1 MTILSLIKRIPAY
14 ASDVKINVNSCFED
28 VPDGITKVQLYGIA
42 LTAGYLLKNE
52 ELLNDIRSEA
62 KIYLEDSDA
71 KECKWAAINMS
82 VYSTINVYEES
93 LGVKKSSSP
102 SISKGMSFAMPESL
116 KVDEVNFMMY
126 SLVASIIY
134 RCPFSIKYCCK
145 RLKENGV
152 SQDKIDFI
160 AKITATLC
168 SVYETL
174 EIETLR
180 SYDFI
185 TRDTSF

>member
-1 MTILSLIKRIPAY
+1 MKRIPAY
-14 ASDVKINVNSCFED
+14 ASDVKININSCFED
-28 VPDGITKVQLYGIA
+28 VPDGITKIQLYGMA

-52 ELLNDIRSEA
+52 ELLNDIRSGEA

-71 KECKWAAINMS
+71 KECKWAAINIS
-82 VYSTINVYEES
+82 AYSTINVYEES

-116 KVDEVNFMMY
+116 KVDEINFMMY

-145 RLKENGV
+145 RLKDSGV
-152 SQDKIDFI
+152 SQDKMDFA
-160 AKITATLC
+160 AKLTATLC
-168 SVYETL
+168 SAYETL

-185 TRDTSF
+185 TREESF